1 MANRFFFGFFGFHCV
16 TGGKMSSVTTAG
28 VPMSVDARAATAS
41 RGRSLFLS
49 SRAAPPPD
57 DQKRGICHTP
67 QERSFV
73 PITGLDFLHGDHVL
87 DSHRTRVPATERVA
101 REAVPGRGC
110 ALPARPAAALPP
122 SGRKLA
128 VQLVGSSNDDVSM
141 TQSRSLTLTREK
153 RKLSLSL
160 LIYLRLLKRF
170 QIS

>member
-1 MANRFFFGFFGFHCV
+1 M
-16 TGGKMSSVTTAG
+16 
-28 VPMSVDARAATAS
+28 
-41 RGRSLFLS
+41 
-49 SRAAPPPD
+49 
-57 DQKRGICHTP
+57 
-67 QERSFV
+67 

-101 REAVPGRGC
+101 RAAVPGRGC

>member
-1 MANRFFFGFFGFHCV
+1 M
-16 TGGKMSSVTTAG
+16 
-28 VPMSVDARAATAS
+28 
-41 RGRSLFLS
+41 
-49 SRAAPPPD
+49 
-57 DQKRGICHTP
+57 
-67 QERSFV
+67 

-141 TQSRSLTLTREK
+141 TQSRSLTREK
-153 RKLSLSL
+153 RKLSVSL